1 MLKAQFREL
10 VPLVHEVVDRAFA
23 QRERQQQLFA
33 RSQPCNDT
41 SGGSND
47 KSITTSESSTRFGV
61 VDKNPSISSAAS
73 VNLHKP
79 GSLITNPL
87 GPRSPHSTKVTSS
100 ASEVS

>member
-41 SGGSND
+41 IEGSND
-47 KSITTSESSTRFGV
+47 KSMTTSEPSTRLGV
-61 VDKNPSISSAAS
+61 VDKNPPMSSAAS

-79 GSLITNPL
+79 GSLSNPL
-87 GPRSPHSTKVTSS
+87 VPRSSLSTKATSS